1 MSPTPP
7 VKEPRGAGTP
17 AFFPVIPTSSRS
29 RSAAWIVLLTGLII
43 TTMVTLYL
51 KKSVDS
57 MAEQEFTFECEELQN
72 KIEERLHDQGRVL
85 MSGVALFNASEKV
98 TREKWRIFTTYLKFE
113 KQLPGIQGVG
123 FSLLIPR
130 SELPRHVQ
138 EIRAEGFPEYD
149 VRPKGEREVYT
160 SIIYLE
166 PFSGRNLR
174 AFSYDMFSEPTR
186 RAAMET
192 ARDTNAATLSGK
204 VALVQEN
211 SEDVQAGT
219 LMYMP
224 VYRKGMPVETITQRR
239 AALYGW
245 VYSPHRMKDLM
256 RGILGDHYLE
266 RKSHLLIQLFDG
278 EQATPQN
285 FLYESRPPDQNFLA
299 ATQAIRK
306 IPINFNGT
314 YWTLIV
320 TERANGFFSGG
331 YLQVWL
337 AMTSGIAVTLLLLA
351 LTLTLLNT
359 RDRSLSMAE
368 GLTADLS
375 ESKEDLQEVL
385 ENSLDAHYKRN
396 LQTGTYDYFS
406 PVFQR
411 ISGYDMDVVT
421 GWDNKSFFELVHPDD
436 RQEIERVLAEAVF
449 SATGTA
455 HQIEYRFKHK
465 DGRYRWFKDRFS
477 VIQLTADQPLTL
489 IGGMSDISENKQMED
504 ALRETET
511 RYRVLFTG
519 APYGILVSDEQTKEF
534 QYANPALCGM
544 FGYTEKEFTGL
555 SVTDIHPIESLDREL
570 AMLQD
575 EKQLTPDIP
584 CLRKDGTQFYANIVI
599 VEMFMN
605 GHACDVSF
613 YTDITKKRKIEA
625 ELHHSQKLVALG
637 VMAGGVAH
645 EIRNPLAICSS
656 SAQFLMEDDS
666 SPEFR
671 HECAEKIHLGIQR
684 ASLIIENLLRYS
696 HPSTTTR
703 KTRVDLV
710 SLIRETQTLVAYH
723 ANIIKIVI
731 SSSFPEGPVMVSGV
745 ATLLQQVFMNLF
757 LNAITAMPEGGR
769 MGITVEQLHS
779 EVRIQ
784 VTDSG
789 CGIARREIGK
799 IFDPFYTTSIVGQG
813 TGLGLSLCY
822 SIVKQHQ
829 GTIAVESAEGR
840 GSVFTILL
848 PAGSG
853 GSET

>member
-1 MSPTPP
+1 MSPTPA
-7 VKEPRGAGTP
+7 KESRGVGSS
-17 AFFPVIPTSSRS
+17 AFFPVIPASSRS

-57 MAEQEFTFECEELQN
+57 MAEQEFTFECEELHN
-72 KIEERLHDQGRVL
+72 KIVERLRDQSRVL
-85 MSGVALFNASEKV
+85 MSGAALFNASEKV
-98 TREKWRIFTTYLKFE
+98 TREKWRIFTTYPKFE

-130 SELPRHVQ
+130 GELPRHVQ
-138 EIRAEGFPEYD
+138 EIRSEGFPEYNIH
-149 VRPKGEREVYT
+149 PKGEREVYS

-174 AFSYDMFSEPTR
+174 AFSYDMFSEPIR
-186 RAAMET
+186 RTAMER
-192 ARDTNAATLSGK
+192 ARDTDAASLSGK

-211 SEDVQAGT
+211 NEDVQAGT
-219 LMYMP
+219 LMYVP

-256 RGILGDHYLE
+256 QGILGNHYLE
-266 RKSHLLIQLFDG
+266 RKTRLLIQLFDG
-278 EQATPQN
+278 DQTTTQN
-285 FLYESRPPDQNFLA
+285 LLYENHPPVAPDLLTD
-299 ATQAIRK
+299 TQINRK

-314 YWTLIV
+314 FWTLLL
-320 TERANGFFSGG
+320 AQSGNGFFSGG

-337 AMTSGIAVTLLLLA
+337 AMTSGIAVTLLLFA

-359 RDRSLSMAE
+359 RDRSFRMAE
-368 GLTADLS
+368 HLTKDLS
-375 ESKEDLQEVL
+375 ESNEHLQ
-385 ENSLDAHYKRN
+385 
-396 LQTGTYDYFS
+396 
-406 PVFQR
+406 
-411 ISGYDMDVVT
+411 
-421 GWDNKSFFELVHPDD
+421 
-436 RQEIERVLAEAVF
+436 
-449 SATGTA
+449 
-455 HQIEYRFKHK
+455 
-465 DGRYRWFKDRFS
+465 
-477 VIQLTADQPLTL
+477 
-489 IGGMSDISENKQMED
+489 
-504 ALRETET
+504 ETET

-519 APYGILVSDEQTKEF
+519 APYGILVSDEHTKEF

-544 FGYTEKEFTGL
+544 FGYSETEFRGL
-555 SVTDIHPIESLDREL
+555 NVTDIHPIESLDREL
-570 AMLQD
+570 AILQD
-575 EKQLTPDIP
+575 ENQLTPDIP
-584 CLRKDGTQFYANIVI
+584 CLRKDGTLFYASIVI
-599 VEMFMN
+599 VEMIMN

-613 YTDITKKRKIEA
+613 YTDITKKRKLEA

-656 SAQFLMEDDS
+656 SAQFLLEDDS
-666 SPEFR
+666 TPEFR

-696 HPSTTTR
+696 HPSPTTQ

-710 SLIRETQTLVAYH
+710 ALIKETQTLVAYH
-723 ANIIKIVI
+723 ANIIKIEI
-731 SSSFPEGPVMVSGV
+731 SSSFPEEPVTVTGV

-757 LNAITAMPEGGR
+757 LNAINAMPNGGS
-769 MGITVEQLHS
+769 MGITVELLDS

-784 VTDSG
+784 VTDGG
-789 CGIARREIGK
+789 CGISPREIGK
-799 IFDPFYTTSIVGQG
+799 IFDPFYTTSMVGQG

-822 SIVKQHQ
+822 SIVKQHK
-829 GTIAVESAEGR
+829 GTITVESVEGR

-848 PAGSG
+848 PTGLE
-853 GSET
+853 GSES